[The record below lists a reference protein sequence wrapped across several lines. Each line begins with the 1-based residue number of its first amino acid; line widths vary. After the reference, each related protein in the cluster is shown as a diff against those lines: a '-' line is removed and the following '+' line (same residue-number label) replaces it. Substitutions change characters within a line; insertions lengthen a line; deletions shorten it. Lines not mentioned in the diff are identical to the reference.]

1 MARSTHTVSQLA
13 NEAGIDIDEA
23 LIVLWD
29 NGVGYI
35 NGPTSVIRQRDTNKA
50 RRLVG
55 LATRRQL
62 ASVHYW
68 KQLFGSDDDE
78 FEHLLETLD
87 IPVPEVRRLPTKAIT
102 RLRAEAGM
110 RGLFGAEVVV
120 LKDRGNSKGNP
131 DNTVSRVVLQPLV
144 WKVFGQERDVRNLSV
159 DDVRAIH
166 IELVTEF
173 LNSADPI
180 SPPGVRDENL
190 LGSAVSR
197 PSTSLGEFRKYPSI
211 EMAGAALLHSII
223 HNHAFHNGNKRTALV
238 AMLAFLDLNRM
249 LVTCD
254 ESELFKLVIRIAQH
268 SIVPARSDKLP
279 DREVMYIAEWIYKY
293 SRRIELRDRNIP
305 FRRLRKLLNRY
316 DCTYNSLRGN
326 QIYISRTIPKKKKR
340 FRRRQPLTLST
351 QISYGG
357 EGREISRVSVA
368 KIRKDLQLDEPYGID
383 SASFY
388 DNAPAAADEFIIKFR
403 KTLHRL
409 ASL

>member
-35 NGPTSVIRQRDTNKA
+35 NDPTSAIRQRDSNKA

-62 ASVHYW
+62 ASADYW
-68 KQLFGSDDDE
+68 KQLFGSDDDG
-78 FEHLLETLD
+78 FGHILETLD
-87 IPVPEVRRLPTKAIT
+87 IPVSEVRRLPTKAII
-102 RLRAEAGM
+102 RLRAEAGR
-110 RGLFGAEVVV
+110 RGLPGAEVVV
-120 LKDRGNSKGNP
+120 LKDHRGNSKGKP
-131 DNTVSRVVLQPLV
+131 DNTVPGVVLQPLV
-144 WKVFGQERDVRNLSV
+144 WKVVGQERDIRYLSG

-166 IELVTEF
+166 RELVAEF
-173 LNSADPI
+173 LGDTDPI
-180 SPPGVRDENL
+180 APPGVRDENL

-197 PSTSLGEFRKYPSI
+197 PLTSIGESRKYPSV

-249 LVTCD
+249 LVTCA
-254 ESELFKLVIRIAQH
+254 EPELFKLVIRIAQH

-279 DREVMYIAEWIYKY
+279 DREVMYITEWISKY
-293 SRRIELRDRNIP
+293 SRRIELGDRNIP

-316 DCTYNSLRGN
+316 DCTYSIPRGN
-326 QIYISRTIPKKKKR
+326 QTHISRTIPKKGL
-340 FRRRQPLTLST
+340 FRRLPPLTLST
-351 QISYGG
+351 QTSYGD
-357 EGREISRVSVA
+357 EGREIGRISLA
-368 KIRKDLQLDEPYGID
+368 KIRKDLQLDEPHGID

-388 DNAPAAADEFIIKFR
+388 DDAPAAAGEFIIKFR
-403 KTLHRL
+403 KTLRRL